1 MLGRATVWLLD
12 YAYAARVSLGASLRH
27 RSVPRP
33 RGDLA
38 PVLLIPGVY
47 ERWQFL
53 RAAGGRLARAGHP
66 VHVLELLGRN
76 IDEIPDAA
84 ALAQRYLDDHDLRNV
99 TIVGHSKGGLIGKHM
114 MLFDDVDGRI
124 DKLVAIASPFQG
136 SSLAKYVPVR
146 PLRAFIP
153 TATTLTLLAENAE
166 VNSRI
171 VSIYGEYD
179 PHIPGGSR
187 LEGATNIALP
197 ANGHFRLLA
206 DERVLDEVVAAVASA
221 PSPAHAASPA
231 DLGAPSNGD
240 PPTSN
245 GSPEGLGPAGH
256 VGGAAKLSPP
266 KNDAE

>member
-84 ALAQRYLDDHDLRNV
+84 ALAQRYLDEHDLRHV
-99 TIVGHSKGGLIGKHM
+99 TLVGHSKGGLIGKHM

-206 DERVLDEVVAAVASA
+206 DERVLDEVVAAVASE
-221 PSPAHAASPA
+221 PSPARAASA
-231 DLGAPSNGD
+231 ANLAAPTNGD
-240 PPTSN
+240 SPTSD
-245 GSPEGLGPAGH
+245 GPAGDLG
-256 VGGAAKLSPP
+256 VAGYAGGAAKLSPP
-266 KNDAE
+266 ENVAE

>member
-1 MLGRATVWLLD
+1 MLGRARVWLLD

-33 RGDLA
+33 RGDLE
-38 PVLLIPGVY
+38 PVLLLPGVY

-66 VHVLELLGRN
+66 VHVVELLGRN

-84 ALAQRYLDDHDLRNV
+84 ALAQRYLDEHDLRHV

-114 MLFDDVDGRI
+114 MLFDDVEGRI

-153 TATTLTLLAENAE
+153 TATTLTLLAANAE

-171 VSIYGEYD
+171 VSIFGEYD
-179 PHIPGGSR
+179 PHIPIGSR
-187 LEGATNIALP
+187 LEGATNIEVP

-206 DERVLDEVVAAVASA
+206 DERVLDQVVAAVASES
-221 PSPAHAASPA
+221 PSANAGLPAAAE
-231 DLGAPSNGD
+231 PSTN
-240 PPTSN
+240 
-245 GSPEGLGPAGH
+245 
-256 VGGAAKLSPP
+256 V
-266 KNDAE
+266 AE

>member
-1 MLGRATVWLLD
+1 MLGRASVWLLD

-38 PVLLIPGVY
+38 PVLLIPGVF

-66 VHVLELLGRN
+66 VHVVELLGRN

-84 ALAQRYLDDHDLRNV
+84 ALAQRYLDEHDLRHV
-99 TIVGHSKGGLIGKHM
+99 TIVAHSKGGLIGKHM

-136 SSLAKYVPVR
+136 SSLAKYLPVR

-153 TATTLTLLAENAE
+153 TATTLTLLAANAE

-171 VSIYGEYD
+171 VSIFGDYD
-179 PHIPGGSR
+179 PHIPIGSR

-197 ANGHFRLLA
+197 TNGHFRLLA
-206 DERVLDEVVAAVASA
+206 DERVLDQVVAAVASELPPTNTKSADTVAADTDIVAAKTDTAVAKTGAVVADTEVA
-221 PSPAHAASPA
+221 PST
-231 DLGAPSNGD
+231 N
-240 PPTSN
+240 
-245 GSPEGLGPAGH
+245 
-256 VGGAAKLSPP
+256 V
-266 KNDAE
+266 AE